1 MTDKKTIG
9 NRLAKIEQALSIG
22 EERLCVRV
30 TIRCLD
36 DRPFIESLGPI
47 EQWETYKQAEAKD
60 PDFVVFRIDPQK
72 EIEARKRIQ
81 NETERN
87 KNAKCLNADG
97 QTA

>member
-1 MTDKKTIG
+1 MKTIQ

-22 EERLCVRV
+22 EERLCVRI
-30 TIRCLD
+30 TISRLD
-36 DRPFIESLGPI
+36 DSPFIESLGPI
-47 EQWETYKQAEAKD
+47 EQWETYKQAEAQD
-60 PDFVVFRIDPQK
+60 PDATIMVFRADPQL